1 MSSLAEPMRVFSP
14 SNTSEEFRLP
24 RVTLRDG
31 DESASP
37 STLEHEQADMHNT
50 AKSGKLSRRA
60 TFAPG
65 ILDSMTAKP
74 VQLSMLH
81 QSSVTKQPSVIK
93 QPSIVKQS
101 SVVKQSSIAKQPSM
115 IKQSSIATQSSSVR
129 LRSTTPSKG
138 QPFAKLQLSVPG
150 DRAPPQTPHVL
161 TSKRSMDSPRGL
173 FRKRSSAVSL
183 HTARTVKIEDVLHDY
198 KSAVERKAKPAEAAA
213 GQHAQELDA
222 AMQKLTLHW
231 IVKTF
236 AEKKNP
242 GDAFLAS
249 GRTGQQEAAPAAAQP
264 LLQPSTPMSAV
275 SGSSTPDPGDAE
287 KYESIVALSDRRALR
302 KVLAKAPEARQD
314 AELGPVLRVLQKVEF
329 TAALE
334 STVLRELARFVM
346 YESYP
351 DAEHTVVKQGDP
363 GALFYIIL
371 SGCVGIKVGSKDTVK
386 VVRTL
391 DAGQAFGE
399 LALLKTGGRRAASV
413 VTSMASEFLTI
424 DGKQYQLLLAQLQ
437 REELKAKVDVLRR
450 APLFR
455 SCFAIVI
462 AVGVMLVTTAIY
474 AIVVPREDDEV
485 QCCEWRGW
493 TTGQLHHL
501 AGVVQLQRLPYNTVV
516 VEQGTDAECTY
527 FIKTGEVR
535 VVRRMDTQHP
545 FWAAL
550 HKDSLL
556 APQYAPAS
564 NVSRSYQLAPF
575 VKVPDSRT
583 TPSTPITSNSLA
595 TAAAANATGLS
606 SNTALNA
613 RPEEVWLEVM
623 TYGQYESFGESAAL
637 QEGTR
642 GASII
647 TNMYT
652 ELLVLTKLD
661 LLSNIS
667 LAARE
672 RLEEMINQRTPD
684 EDLLRSA
691 RQQLRWDK
699 YKHDLVQGILWG
711 KGRQDCL
718 IQYTNAVKKTNGS
731 STWR

>member
-455 SCFAIVI
+455 
-462 AVGVMLVTTAIY
+462 
-474 AIVVPREDDEV
+474 
-485 QCCEWRGW
+485 GW

>member
-1 MSSLAEPMRVFSP
+1 
-14 SNTSEEFRLP
+14 
-24 RVTLRDG
+24 
-31 DESASP
+31 
-37 STLEHEQADMHNT
+37 
-50 AKSGKLSRRA
+50 
-60 TFAPG
+60 
-65 ILDSMTAKP
+65 
-74 VQLSMLH
+74 
-81 QSSVTKQPSVIK
+81 
-93 QPSIVKQS
+93 
-101 SVVKQSSIAKQPSM
+101 
-115 IKQSSIATQSSSVR
+115 
-129 LRSTTPSKG
+129 
-138 QPFAKLQLSVPG
+138 
-150 DRAPPQTPHVL
+150 
-161 TSKRSMDSPRGL
+161 MDSPKGVL
-173 FRKRSSAVSL
+173 RKRSSATL
-183 HTARTVKIEDVLHDY
+183 HTAKTVKIEDVLDDY
-198 KSAVERKAKPAEAAA
+198 KFAVERKAKPVEAAA
-213 GQHAQELDA
+213 GQHALDLDA

-236 AEKKNP
+236 AEKKKP

-249 GRTGQQEAAPAAAQP
+249 GRTGQQEAAPVGGV
-264 LLQPSTPMSAV
+264 LQSSTPMSAKL
-275 SGSSTPDPGDAE
+275 GSSTPDPGDAE

-302 KVLAKAPEARQD
+302 KVLAKAPDARQD

-371 SGCVGIKVGSKDTVK
+371 SGCVAIKVASKDTVK

-455 SCFAIVI
+455 
-462 AVGVMLVTTAIY
+462 
-474 AIVVPREDDEV
+474 
-485 QCCEWRGW
+485 GW

-535 VVRRMDTQHP
+535 VVRRMETHHL

-550 HKDSLL
+550 HKDPLL
-556 APQYAPAS
+556 APQYDPAS

-583 TPSTPITSNSLA
+583 TPGTPTTSNLLA
-595 TAAAANATGLS
+595 TAAAAAATGLS

-652 ELLVLTKLD
+652 ELLVLTKHD
-661 LLSNIS
+661 LLSSIS

-672 RLEEMINQRTPD
+672 RLEEMIKQRTPD

-691 RQQLRWDK
+691 RHQLRWDK

-711 KGRQDCL
+711 NGRQDLL